1 MGVPIKSVKSFEDD
15 IKYRYNKNWTL
26 VIIAN
31 ADSDSRAVEFI
42 KRNFHVMD
50 TLSRGVHFYLPG
62 YDVEQHVSPF
72 FSNRQD
78 KWKSEMEE
86 REFED
91 SHLREFH
98 TEVIRSPR
106 LGRISF
112 NEAEFADFVMEF
124 TCKIPG
130 YAYWGICQ
138 MILIPIDSERKP
150 NYDIAKVFDLDS
162 IINTPG
168 NLSLDAFLHHTF
180 NILREERDYSL
191 DERLLCRQNNILN
204 NISGLYHEATSVTF
218 NDDRYEI
225 VVRNVIIDME
235 RCLHWSL
242 HQEFFFISYSSRN
255 VMIAEMLKETMQDRG
270 LNVWM
275 APDGIPQ
282 GRDYSLVVPTA
293 LRFAKNFVLILTE
306 DSANS
311 RWVKREL
318 DIAISN
324 EANTKVK
331 VLFAEGYTI
340 ERMRERDDLRFYLN
354 KVQIKY
360 EYNDILYNREAFEH
374 FVSE

>member
-1 MGVPIKSVKSFEDD
+1 MGVPIKNVKSFEDD
-15 IKYRYNKNWTL
+15 LKYRYNKNWTL
-26 VIIAN
+26 VIFAN

-42 KRNFHVMD
+42 QRNFHVMD

-62 YDVEQHVSPF
+62 YDVEHF
-72 FSNRQD
+72 THRQD
-78 KWKSEMEE
+78 LWNNETEE

-98 TEVIRSPR
+98 TVIHSPR

-112 NEAEFADFVMEF
+112 NNAEFADFVMEF
-124 TCKIPG
+124 TCKISG

-150 NYDIAKVFDLDS
+150 NYDNAKVFDLDS

-168 NLSLDAFLHHTF
+168 YFSLDAFLHKTF
-180 NILREERDYSL
+180 NILHEEHDYSL
-191 DERLLCRQNNILN
+191 VERILGRQNNVLN
-204 NISGLYHEATSVTF
+204 KITGLYHEATSVRF

-225 VVRNVIIDME
+225 IVKKVISDME
-235 RCLHWSL
+235 RCLQWSL
-242 HQEFFFISYSSRN
+242 RQEFFFISYSSRN
-255 VMIAEMLKETMQDRG
+255 VMIAEMLKETMQGMG
-270 LNVWM
+270 LNVWI

-293 LRFAKNFVLILTE
+293 LRFARNFVLILTE

-360 EYNDILYNREAFEH
+360 DYNDILYNRKALEH
-374 FVSE
+374 FVNE